1 METYQNLFLTV
12 FTYTNNIDS
21 IFSRNIFAEV
31 YESLLDVPQ
40 KFRRLGFCYREAIVL
55 SKP

>member
-1 METYQNLFLTV
+1 MKTYQNLFLTV